1 MVWDLSKIGDEQVR
15 SCTCIAQS
23 THSLVYIVECG
34 DAGSLHEDAWH
45 LHGLTWECLAPLFKV
60 DSNTAEILKPDGYLH
75 DQAAV
80 QYPERLHCS
89 LRRLFTCAT
98 GCAVRNS
105 VCGCPLLPITSREMQ
120 GLGSL
125 RACMA
130 CVVLWCTTCL
140 CVHLLSLLGRH
151 LGAQSAPLLAPN
163 ICLCRQY
170 FPPCF
175 RHVT

>member
-23 THSLVYIVECG
+23 THSLVYIIECG

-89 LRRLFTCAT
+89 L
-98 GCAVRNS
+98 S
-105 VCGCPLLPITSREMQ
+105 VCLHVQLAALSATVSADA
-120 GLGSL
+120 L
-125 RACMA
+125 RY
-130 CVVLWCTTCL
+130 
-140 CVHLLSLLGRH
+140 
-151 LGAQSAPLLAPN
+151 P
-163 ICLCRQY
+163 
-170 FPPCF
+170 
-175 RHVT
+175 